1 MFGLTVSRAS
11 SADSWRQLCYP
22 PVKIQLR
29 YESPFPCGK
38 GASVTHSLFAV
49 LLTGLIGRGGWEN
62 CVTMSFMTHRPF
74 EKLLSLVFLLIA
86 GVTGATSPS
95 FAQSQGRPTGQQ
107 TQQAPPPTT
116 NLTPS
121 GIRVDVGGALNGAI
135 FTKKFPDFTN
145 KFPVFTPAIPQRWRA
160 QDVASRQRPAE
171 AGAETPAQSTDKQ
184 SDSEASGASATFTYG
199 AEMDFKSGYVWR
211 GLLLDGPVVQP
222 SSWISAFGFTLSA
235 WSNVALTSASEGAG
249 LNSGG
254 LILTYERDWEK
265 LRIEAGLDAY
275 MGRQSSDIESRNTM
289 EGLLGLSYP
298 VGPFRIFT
306 THAFDVLAYR
316 GSYFGEAGLEYERQ
330 VTKSA
335 EFTISVRS
343 GWASS
348 KFNDVYIGVDK
359 PAFNLVGVEGSLTC
373 YLGRRMYFR
382 PHIEFSSITDR
393 ELRGQLAPANI
404 VTFGL
409 AFGLRK

>member
-1 MFGLTVSRAS
+1 
-11 SADSWRQLCYP
+11 
-22 PVKIQLR
+22 
-29 YESPFPCGK
+29 
-38 GASVTHSLFAV
+38 
-49 LLTGLIGRGGWEN
+49 
-62 CVTMSFMTHRPF
+62 MTHRPF
-74 EKLLSLVFLLIA
+74 EKRLSLVFLLIA
-86 GVTGATSPS
+86 GVTGAISPS
-95 FAQSQGRPTGQQ
+95 FAQSQRRPTGQQ

-135 FTKKFPDFTN
+135 FANRFPDFTN
-145 KFPVFTPAIPQRWRA
+145 KFPGFTPAIPQRWRA
-160 QDVASRQRPAE
+160 QDAASRQRSAE

-184 SDSEASGASATFTYG
+184 SDSQESEPPDAFTYG
-199 AEMDFKSGYVWR
+199 AETDFNSGYVWR
-211 GLLLDGPVVQP
+211 GLLLDGPVEQP
-222 SSWISAFGFTLSA
+222 SAWISAFGFTFTA
-235 WSNVALTSASEGAG
+235 WSNVAITSAYGGAG

-265 LRIEAGLDAY
+265 FRIEAALDAY

-289 EGLLGLSYP
+289 EGSLGLSYP
-298 VGPFRIFT
+298 IGPLRIFT

-335 EFTISVRS
+335 EFTISARS

-359 PAFNLVGVEGSLTC
+359 PAFNFVGAEGSLTC
-373 YLGRRMYFR
+373 YLGRRMYIR

-393 ELRGQLAPANI
+393 GLRGELAPANI

-409 AFGLRK
+409 AFGFRK

>member
-1 MFGLTVSRAS
+1 M
-11 SADSWRQLCYP
+11 
-22 PVKIQLR
+22 
-29 YESPFPCGK
+29 
-38 GASVTHSLFAV
+38 
-49 LLTGLIGRGGWEN
+49 
-62 CVTMSFMTHRPF
+62 MHRPF
-74 EKLLSLVFLLIA
+74 EKRLSLVFLLIA
-86 GVTGATSPS
+86 GVTGAISPS
-95 FAQSQGRPTGQQ
+95 FAQSQGKPTGQQ

-121 GIRVDVGGALNGAI
+121 GIRVDVGGALNGSI
-135 FTKKFPDFTN
+135 FTN
-145 KFPVFTPAIPQRWRA
+145 KFPDFRNKFPSSILAIPQGWRA
-160 QDVASRQRPAE
+160 QDAASRQRSAE

-184 SDSEASGASATFTYG
+184 SDSQASEPPGAFTYG
-199 AEMDFKSGYVWR
+199 AETDFNSGYVWR
-211 GLLLDGPVVQP
+211 GLLLDGPVEQP
-222 SSWISAFGFTLSA
+222 SAWISAFGFTFTA
-235 WSNVALTSASEGAG
+235 WSNVSMTSAYGGAG

-254 LILTYERDWEK
+254 LILAYERDWEK
-265 LRIEAGLDAY
+265 LRIEAALDAY

-289 EGLLGLSYP
+289 EGSLGLSYP
-298 VGPFRIFT
+298 VGPLRIFT

-330 VTKSA
+330 VTKRS

-359 PAFNLVGVEGSLTC
+359 PAFNFVGAEASLTC
-373 YLGRRMYFR
+373 YLGSRMYVR

-393 ELRGQLAPANI
+393 RLRGQLAPADI
-404 VTFGL
+404 ITFGL